1 MSWVIVFYPFAML
14 VLILVSFTAQALS
27 VEDDAGRQVSLE
39 QPARRIVT
47 LAPHLTEQ
55 LFSLGVGERVI
66 ATVEYSDYPKEA
78 LSIPRIGGAE
88 EMSAEVIL
96 ALQPDLVVAWD
107 SGSPVEVLALLES
120 LGVVVYRAS
129 SQSLLGVSKTLSDL
143 AVLTQQSEVAT
154 PLIAAFDADIE
165 KVVSLYRNK
174 RTVSV
179 FYQLWYEPL
188 MTANKQQMI
197 NEMITLCG
205 GRNLFANQR
214 EVVPQTSVE
223 SIVVLSPEVILAP
236 EQGTP
241 INWQE
246 RWLAWPEISAV
257 RQQHLYTLNADL
269 VNRPTLRSV
278 QGLRQVCHLL
288 DKVRTR

>member
-1 MSWVIVFYPFAML
+1 MFYAFATL

-27 VEDDAGRQVSLE
+27 VEDDAGRQVSIE
-39 QPARRIVT
+39 QPAMRIVT

-55 LFSLGVGERVI
+55 LFSLGVGERII
-66 ATVEYSDYPKEA
+66 ATVEYSDYPKAA

-88 EMSAEVIL
+88 DISAEVIL
-96 ALQPDLVVAWD
+96 ALQPDLVLAWD
-107 SGSPVEVLALLES
+107 SGSPTEVLTLLES
-120 LGVVVYRAS
+120 LGVAVYRAS
-129 SQSLLGVSKTLSDL
+129 SQSLLGVSKTLADI
-143 AVLTQQSEVAT
+143 AVLTQQSVTAA
-154 PLIAAFDADIE
+154 PLIAAFNADIE

-197 NEMITLCG
+197 NEMITICG
-205 GRNLFANQR
+205 GSNLFAEQA

-223 SIVVLSPEVILAP
+223 SIVVLNPEIIFAP

-241 INWQE
+241 VNWQK
-246 RWLAWPEISAV
+246 RWQAWPEISAV
-257 RQQHLYTLNADL
+257 SEQHLYTLNADL
-269 VNRPTLRSV
+269 INRPTLRSV
-278 QGLRQVCHLL
+278 QGLQQICDLL
-288 DKVRTR
+288 DKVRAG